1 MSTAGTLSG
10 KVIIVTGSSKGI
22 GRAVALRLAKSGAS
36 VVINFSSDQAPA
48 DEVVKEIGSDRA
60 IAIRADVSKVESI
73 RSLVQQ
79 TIQRFERLDSVI
91 FNAGVG
97 IYKGLTETTEEDF
110 DRCYAINVKGPYFL
124 AQEAAKHLP
133 SDGRLV
139 FFSSST
145 TALSGIMPNYLLY
158 TSAKGA
164 VEQMTRIL
172 AKDLGRRG
180 ITVNC
185 VSPGPTATDLFLV
198 GKTEDSV
205 KFFSSLHPSGRIGQP
220 DEIAG
225 VVNFLVG
232 PEATWVNGQNVKVNG
247 GLAV

>member
-1 MSTAGTLSG
+1 MSTEGTLSS
-10 KVIIVTGSSKGI
+10 KVIIVTGTSKGI

-124 AQEAAKHLP
+124 AQ
-133 SDGRLV
+133 V
-139 FFSSST
+139 
-145 TALSGIMPNYLLY
+145 
-158 TSAKGA
+158 
-164 VEQMTRIL
+164 
-172 AKDLGRRG
+172 
-180 ITVNC
+180 
-185 VSPGPTATDLFLV
+185 
-198 GKTEDSV
+198 
-205 KFFSSLHPSGRIGQP
+205 
-220 DEIAG
+220 
-225 VVNFLVG
+225 
-232 PEATWVNGQNVKVNG
+232 
-247 GLAV
+247 